1 MALGWPWEGIGMK
14 LYGLAIVASLLAA
27 SSAQGASLF
36 EQLTPTPTTYD
47 YLTEYGIAT
56 PVYYLDGPHT
66 LGPAIADVTASLFL
80 LSGSDGIDGLSLGCD
95 GGDYGSGAAGHIVL
109 LSRGTCTFAEKAR
122 LAEDAGALGV
132 LFADYDTAP
141 PSLNYT
147 GKDDSVTILSFRVS
161 NALSLAL
168 VDQARAQTTT
178 VRLAVGDNLVS
189 SFVPEPS
196 TWAMMLAGFGLIGS
210 TLRRRNR
217 TMIRYA

>member
-1 MALGWPWEGIGMK
+1 MGVK
-14 LYGLAIVASLLAA
+14 LYGFAIVASLLAA
-27 SSAQGASLF
+27 SSAHAASLF

-47 YLTEYGIAT
+47 YLTDYGIAT

-66 LGPAIADVTASLFL
+66 LGPAVADITASIFL
-80 LSGSDGIDGLSLGCD
+80 LSGSDGFAGLSLGCES
-95 GGDYGSGAAGHIVL
+95 GDYGSGAAGHIVML
-109 LSRGTCTFAEKAR
+109 ARGFCTFAEKAR

-132 LFADYDTAP
+132 LFADYDDAP

-168 VDQARAQTTT
+168 VDQARLEPTT
-178 VRLAVGDNLVS
+178 VRIAVGDNLVS

-196 TWAMMLAGFGLIGS
+196 TWAMMLAGFGLIGAS
-210 TLRRRNR
+210 LRRRDR
-217 TMIRYA
+217 TRIRFA